1 MNKREINELIPIA
14 IDEINKLK
22 HDGDSENKFFEVR
35 EIDNTKVYKIH
46 REFNGY
52 ISSFGASIVQSGLI
66 STVAFFCIKNSNSN
80 RDRQKITELILKII
94 LKHKEEQENK
104 YENLLQYVLESD
116 KNNELNLVKEEIINA
131 AIAVKLSMRVFEFTG
146 NDESKVSS

>member
-14 IDEINKLK
+14 INEIEKLK
-22 HDGDSENKFFEVR
+22 NDRESENKFFEVN
-35 EIDNTKVYKIH
+35 DNKVYKIH

-80 RDRQKITELILKII
+80 RDRQKITELILKVI
-94 LKHKEEQENK
+94 LKHKKEQEDK
-104 YENLLQYVLESD
+104 YENLLKYVLEAD
-116 KNNELNLVKEEIINA
+116 KDNKLNSVKEEIINA
-131 AIAVKLSMRVFEFTG
+131 ATALKLSMRVFEFTG
-146 NDESKVSS
+146 KDESKVSS